1 MLRSLLSYERGVVRA
16 GSSIPD
22 TDDEDCQGGVRR
34 GRMNKEEEWGERVR
48 VRVYMSVSPQYLIAL
63 GACYKRV
70 LIYLNERPFTLLE
83 PK

>member
-1 MLRSLLSYERGVVRA
+1 
-16 GSSIPD
+16 
-22 TDDEDCQGGVRR
+22 
-34 GRMNKEEEWGERVR
+34 MNKEEEWGERVR